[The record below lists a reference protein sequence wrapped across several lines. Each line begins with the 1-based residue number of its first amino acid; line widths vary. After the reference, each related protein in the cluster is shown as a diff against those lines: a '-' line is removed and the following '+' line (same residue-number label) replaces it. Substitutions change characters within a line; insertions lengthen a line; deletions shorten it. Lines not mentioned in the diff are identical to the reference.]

1 MACWYKCSML
11 NSYFAM
17 GLLPVV
23 LDCEKQAQIM
33 KVRLNMSGIFFLYL
47 DVFSN
52 VQHTKV
58 TIFNKLLGFSSQS
71 RNFKW
76 HKSSRIAHPL
86 LKI

>member
-33 KVRLNMSGIFFLYL
+33 KVRLN
-47 DVFSN
+47 
-52 VQHTKV
+52 
-58 TIFNKLLGFSSQS
+58 
-71 RNFKW
+71 
-76 HKSSRIAHPL
+76 
-86 LKI
+86 